1 MYSIGD
7 KVVHPKHGAGRI
19 ADIIRRLD
27 DSHEEVLY
35 YVFEMTVCSM
45 RVIIPVNSADTI
57 GIRPIF
63 SKDKIVSLLADVSS
77 EEIEQDANW
86 NKRFRENMDKVKSGD
101 LTQVGSVIKALTL
114 RDRDRGLSTGERK
127 LLHAA
132 KQIFASELE
141 LAAGISYE
149 EAETMVDQAICA

>member
-1 MYSIGD
+1 
-7 KVVHPKHGAGRI
+7 
-19 ADIIRRLD
+19 
-27 DSHEEVLY
+27 
-35 YVFEMTVCSM
+35 
-45 RVIIPVNSADTI
+45 PVNSADTI